1 MSGCTYTRPCLQDW
15 ERQLYCLIYR
25 NEQKVKPKET
35 TKEFVLK
42 KEQENPRKKK
52 NLIKW
57 RKVIIQ
63 KELKAMVM
71 KMLTELGRP
80 VEEHSENVNKEK
92 I

>member
-1 MSGCTYTRPCLQDW
+1 M
-15 ERQLYCLIYR
+15 
-25 NEQKVKPKET
+25 
-35 TKEFVLK
+35 LK

-63 KELKAMVM
+63 KELKAMIM

-80 VEEHSENVNKEK
+80 GNTVKMSTRRKYEKEPVGADTYNN
-92 I
+92 

>member
-1 MSGCTYTRPCLQDW
+1 M
-15 ERQLYCLIYR
+15 
-25 NEQKVKPKET
+25 
-35 TKEFVLK
+35 LK